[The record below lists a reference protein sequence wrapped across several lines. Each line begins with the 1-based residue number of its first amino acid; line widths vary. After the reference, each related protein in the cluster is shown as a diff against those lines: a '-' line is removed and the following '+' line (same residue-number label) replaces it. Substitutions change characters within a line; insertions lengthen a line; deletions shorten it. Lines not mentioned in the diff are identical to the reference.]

1 MVYHTQ
7 QKFEFAIFVKYQSEF
22 SRIKE
27 KFLVVC
33 VAWSVV
39 SDSVQ
44 SHKKQPARLPVPGTL
59 QARTLEWVAISFSNA

>member
-39 SDSVQ
+39 SDSL
-44 SHKKQPARLPVPGTL
+44 QPRGL
-59 QARTLEWVAISFSNA
+59 